1 MIEHAYVHSHL
12 IYLFTAKWRPRVK
25 KTCAPEKRQFKLL
38 SQISN
43 VMKIIQI
50 HIHKLAKHKTF

>member
-1 MIEHAYVHSHL
+1 MAAQGKENM
-12 IYLFTAKWRPRVK
+12 
-25 KTCAPEKRQFKLL
+25 CPEKRQFKLL